1 MNLVTPDSGL
11 LFWMV
16 LIFGIVFFLLWKF
29 GFPIITD
36 MVEKR
41 TRHIDESLKLAQ
53 EAEERVRNIAAEQNA
68 LVEKARSEQNR
79 IVKEASV
86 MKEQILQQAREQA
99 REETAQILQKARTEI
114 AAEKESALRDI
125 RKEVAMLSLEVA
137 EKVVRKELSTDAA
150 QTACVDSLVNELMDS
165 IAEKETD

>member
-29 GFPIITD
+29 GFPVITD

-41 TRHIDESLKLAQ
+41 TRHIDESLRLAK
-53 EAEERVRNIAAEQNA
+53 EAEERVRNIADEQNA
-68 LVEKARSEQNR
+68 LIEKARAEQNR
-79 IVKEASV
+79 IIKEASV
-86 MKEQILQQAREQA
+86 MKEQILQNAREQA
-99 REETAQILQKARTEI
+99 QEETAQILQKARTEI

-125 RKEVAMLSLEVA
+125 RKEVALLSIGVA
-137 EKVVRKELSTDAA
+137 EKVVRRELSTDKA
-150 QTACVDSLVNELMDS
+150 QTAYVDTLVNELMDN
-165 IAEKETD
+165 IPTGKEN

>member
-53 EAEERVRNIAAEQNA
+53 EAEARVRNIAAEQNA

-79 IVKEASV
+79 IIKEASV

-150 QTACVDSLVNELMDS
+150 QTAYVDSLVNELMDS
-165 IAEKETD
+165 IAEKETE